1 MYLFNVPHQAHW
13 TLEEMPRAIGTAF
26 ARRLLRLAVD
36 GQHEGFYKELGNG
49 GCDGWDPEAQPDWIL
64 IQGRFSM

>member
-1 MYLFNVPHQAHW
+1 
-13 TLEEMPRAIGTAF
+13 MPRAIGTAF